1 MTTAQPVRIFI
12 SAGERSGDLHAAH
25 LIRAVKK
32 LRPEVEFEGF
42 GGPSME
48 GAGCRLH
55 RNMLELAVMWFSFLG
70 HLWKFLSLIRNFYW
84 LLRERPPAALVLVD
98 FPGLHFILARMA
110 RARRIPV
117 VYYIC
122 PQIWGWAPWR
132 RGKII
137 RLTDLLMVIL
147 PFEAALYRNDKTAVE
162 YVGHP
167 LPDELVDHPAF
178 AGGSGPREKLGI
190 AKDRR
195 VVGVFPGSRRQE
207 VKSLMPLF
215 RKILDGMNLDP
226 RLHQVEISCCQPD
239 FRGTIESSLQG
250 TSYPF
255 AIREEDARLLMGA
268 CDFALVASGTASLEL
283 SFFRK
288 PMLVLYRI
296 SRLALMVYRV
306 MAVNPFISLVNILGR
321 GDVVPEKVV
330 SGMEVRDLIG
340 QARALFEDS
349 PERELCLRKLER
361 LHEDV
366 FQPGGVAKAA
376 GTLVKFLEGRSIL
389 AEVRP

>member
-1 MTTAQPVRIFI
+1 MGSQPVRIFI
-12 SAGERSGDLHAAH
+12 SAGERSGDVHAAH

-32 LRPEVEFEGF
+32 LRPDVEFEGF

-48 GAGCRLH
+48 EAGCRLH
-55 RNMLELAVMWFSFLG
+55 RNMLDLSVMWFSFLG
-70 HLWKFLSLIRNFYW
+70 HLWKFLSLLRNFYW
-84 LLRERPPAALVLVD
+84 LLKESPPAALVLVD
-98 FPGLHFILARMA
+98 YPGLHFILARLA
-110 RARRIPV
+110 RARKVPV

-147 PFEAALYRNDKTAVE
+147 PFEAALYRNDKNTVE

-167 LPDELVDHPAF
+167 LPDELLDHPAF
-178 AGGSGPREKLGI
+178 AGGADPRETLGI
-190 AKDRR
+190 AKERR

-207 VKSLMPLF
+207 VRSLMPLF
-215 RKILDGMNLDP
+215 RRILDGMELDP
-226 RLHQVEISCCQPD
+226 HRHQVVVSCCEPG
-239 FRGTIESSLQG
+239 FRETIEANLLG
-250 TSYPF
+250 AAYPV
-255 AIREEDARLLMGA
+255 AVRDDDSRLLMGA
-268 CDFALVASGTASLEL
+268 CDFALVASGTATLEL

-296 SRLALMVYRV
+296 SKLALMAYRLL
-306 MAVNPFISLVNILGR
+306 AVNPFISLVNILGR
-321 GDVVPEKVV
+321 GEVVPEKVV
-330 SGMEVRDLIG
+330 SGMDPSDLIV

-349 PERELCLRKLER
+349 PERDLCLRKLER
-361 LHEDV
+361 LHEEV

-376 GTLVKFLEGRSIL
+376 GTLVEFLEKRNIF
-389 AEVRP
+389 AEARA